1 MLATRCAFLL
11 VISIKLH
18 LPINFVANSPARDIV
33 PSAASEK
40 VSAETRNVQNP
51 DIPSFLQIVN
61 LRYIKI

>member
-18 LPINFVANSPARDIV
+18 LPIYFVANSPTRDMV

-40 VSAETRNVQNP
+40 VSAGTGNVQNP

-61 LRYIKI
+61 LRYLK